1 MIESLKEKGSL
12 IRWLLFGVL
21 LVAFV
26 FINGPFLT
34 PLALASIFA
43 LGLNDLIVSL
53 SRKTKMNHN
62 IWIGLTLLAGLALF
76 WIPLSL
82 AIYRIVMHINEPQT
96 LETDRI
102 IAQIQ
107 ALKDFVIN
115 GLQKLSH
122 WTGAD
127 LATPARGILENI
139 LKKTGEIVIAYSSHF
154 LGQLPAILLASFVF
168 MIVLALLLTKASKVK
183 DFTLNYSPL
192 SNEMTEK
199 LILVF
204 KKSCSVTLFSTLV
217 VGLIQ
222 ACLIGLGSLIFD
234 EGDFWLVLTIT
245 FFVSLIPVIG
255 STPMGYLLALLAFL
269 GDRTGSAIGMA
280 VVATIA
286 GSIDNIIK
294 PFMVGGKNNI
304 SPIVAFTCVVGAIIM
319 LGLPGLL
326 IGPVIMNLFVGI
338 SPILLKD
345 RSSL

>member
-1 MIESLKEKGSL
+1 MIESLKTKGPL

-21 LVAFV
+21 LTAFV
-26 FINGPFLT
+26 FINGPFLI
-34 PLALASIFA
+34 PLTLAGIFA
-43 LGLNDLIVSL
+43 LGLNDVIISL
-53 SRKTKMNHN
+53 NKKFKMNHG
-62 IWIGLTLLAGLALF
+62 IWVGLTLLAGLALF

-102 IAQIQ
+102 IAQIH
-107 ALKDFVIN
+107 ALKDFVLN

-154 LGQLPAILLASFVF
+154 LAQLPAILLASFVF

-183 DFTLNYSPL
+183 DFTLTYSPF
-192 SNEMTEK
+192 NKEMTET

-222 ACLIGLGSLIFD
+222 AGIIGLGSLIFG
-234 EGDFWLVLTIT
+234 EGDFWLILTIT
-245 FFVSLIPVIG
+245 FFVSFIPVIG
-255 STPMGYLLALLAFL
+255 AAPMGYLLALLAFL
-269 GDRTGSAIGMA
+269 GDRTGPAIGMA
-280 VVATIA
+280 VVATVA
-286 GSIDNIIK
+286 GSIDNVIK
-294 PFMVGGKNNI
+294 PFMVGGENKI

-326 IGPVIMNLFVGI
+326 VGPVIMNLFVGI
-338 SPILLKD
+338 SPLLLKE
-345 RSSL
+345 R